1 MKDNVMT
8 LLIALASLVFGVG
21 LGIAISMNQEP
32 TVMVYPYAGVDYV
45 IASSGSGV
53 AIVPHFDP
61 IP

>member
-32 TVMVYPYAGVDYV
+32 TVMVYPFAGVDYI

>member
-21 LGIAISMNQEP
+21 LGIAISMNQDP
-32 TVMVYPYAGVDYV
+32 TVLVYPFAGVDYI

>member
-21 LGIAISMNQEP
+21 LGIALSMNQDP
-32 TVMVYPYAGVDYV
+32 TVLVYPYAGVDYV
-45 IASSGSGV
+45 IASTGSGV

>member
-1 MKDNVMT
+1 MKDPVMT
-8 LLIALASLVFGVG
+8 LLIALSCLVFGVG
-21 LGIAISMNQEP
+21 LGLALSMNQDP
-32 TVMVYPYAGVDYV
+32 TVMVYPFAGVDYI

>member
-1 MKDNVMT
+1 MKDPKLT

-32 TVMVYPYAGVDYV
+32 TVLVYPYAGVDYI

-53 AIVPHFDP
+53 SIVPHFDP

>member
-21 LGIAISMNQEP
+21 LGIALSMNQEP
-32 TVMVYPYAGVDYV
+32 TVLVYPYAGVDYV

-53 AIVPHFDP
+53 SIVPHFDP